1 MIKIAR
7 NSIKVAIVIIIGIL
21 TFNIVYDVG
30 VSHAVQDQ
38 KVSEERDITDLDKV
52 KAIAAEEASQSS
64 PRPEPIETESKT
76 GKVVKYVSIVGILIL
91 AIAMLA
97 ILSNKEDIE

>member
-1 MIKIAR
+1 MIKIVR

-21 TFNIVYDVG
+21 TFNIVYDIG
-30 VSHAVQDQ
+30 ISHAAKSQPVES
-38 KVSEERDITDLDKV
+38 KRDITDLDKV

-76 GKVVKYVSIVGILIL
+76 SIVIKYVSIIGILIL

-97 ILSNKEDIE
+97 ILSNKEDLE